1 MTLTNS
7 KIYAYANSL
16 LREVVAP
23 CADMKLP
30 VKINF
35 YLQKNMQ
42 TLRALASEIEE
53 NRLALIHS
61 HGTQSEDGET
71 YAIPADKI
79 EIVQKELNDL
89 LSLEQEVQIY
99 KINID
104 TLSDDLALTMGQME
118 ALMFMIEE

>member
-16 LREVVAP
+16 LKEFDAS

-53 NRLALIHS
+53 NRLALIRS

-71 YAIPADKI
+71 YAIPSNKI